1 MREYNGAVLFVDILG
16 ISALTM
22 SSAPIVIEQ
31 DFKTLTP
38 RSKKT
43 GGNQLFCASLLSVF
57 RKNLLQCQTKD
68 LKIAQL
74 SDCAFL
80 WAEDESLV
88 VRAAKVLF
96 EKNAETGVFARGGMT
111 FGQIIEPDK
120 TNLSLGQFICGN
132 AVTRAAQLEGSGKG
146 SRIFIDREIGG
157 RQIQGT
163 APSAF
168 EGLANPADYRMIDEF
183 TWFSCPSH
191 SETRSARLER
201 LKALL
206 ALSIRFQH
214 FPAFRWNAASK
225 PGLIHLGATIE
236 RLTVAARQLCEELEV
251 NLPQHTW
258 QTSELIQELYEGSW
272 HSEAEYRKRRIG
284 LDKQWEKTLSAQK

>member
-1 MREYNGAVLFVDILG
+1 MKEYDGAVLFVDILG
-16 ISALTM
+16 ISALTT
-22 SSAPIVIEQ
+22 SSAPIVIDQ
-31 DFKTLTP
+31 DFKSLTP
-38 RSKKT
+38 SSKKT
-43 GGNQLFCASLLSVF
+43 GSNQLFCACLLSVF
-57 RKNLLQCQTKD
+57 RKNLYQCKTKG

-88 VRAAKVLF
+88 VKAAKVLF

-111 FGQIIEPDK
+111 FGQIIEPEK
-120 TNLSLGQFICGN
+120 TNRSLGQFICGN

-146 SRIFIDREIGG
+146 SRIFTDREIGG
-157 RQIQGT
+157 RQIQDT
-163 APSAF
+163 SPSAF

-183 TWFSCPSH
+183 TWFSCPSNF
-191 SETRSARLER
+191 ETRSKKLER

-206 ALSIRFQH
+206 ALLIRFQH

-236 RLTVAARQLCEELEV
+236 RLTVAASQLSEELGV
-251 NLPQHTW
+251 SLLQNTQ
-258 QTSELIQELYEGSW
+258 QTSELIQELYKGSW
-272 HSEAEYRKRRIG
+272 HSETEYQKKCIRFNE
-284 LDKQWEKTLSAQK
+284 QWKKAFPDQK

>member
-1 MREYNGAVLFVDILG
+1 MREYDGAVLFVDILG
-16 ISALTM
+16 ISALTT

-31 DFKTLTP
+31 DFKALAP

-43 GGNQLFCASLLSVF
+43 GGNQLFCARLLSVF
-57 RKNLLQCQTKD
+57 RKNLFQCQKKG

-80 WAEDESLV
+80 WAEDVSLV
-88 VRAAKVLF
+88 VKAAKVLF
-96 EKNAETGVFARGGMT
+96 EKNTETGVFARGGMT
-111 FGQIIEPDK
+111 FGQIIEPEK
-120 TNLSLGQFICGN
+120 TNRSLGQFICGN

-157 RQIQGT
+157 RHIQGIS
-163 APSAF
+163 PSAF
-168 EGLANPADYRMIDEF
+168 EGLANPADYRVIDEF
-183 TWFSCPSH
+183 TWFSCPS
-191 SETRSARLER
+191 SFETRSENLER

-206 ALSIRFQH
+206 ALLIRFQH
-214 FPAFRWNAASK
+214 SPAFRWNAASK

-251 NLPQHTW
+251 RLPQLTL
-258 QTSELIQELYEGSW
+258 QSSELFQELYEGSW
-272 HSEAEYRKRRIG
+272 HSEAEYRKKCVG
-284 LDKQWEKTLSAQK
+284 FDKHWNKALSDQK